1 MNRKKNLLHFVNG
14 KKLVVCSKFFN
25 FYIYLIACW
34 VDFMSKGVKMK
45 KSYKMGAVFGSTLL
59 SLMLATTVNAA
70 PDPNFHIYLA
80 FGQSNMEG
88 QGDISNE
95 DRNVDERFQV
105 MWAAD
110 NGSCNQGMSKGK
122 WSKAVPPLAHCNGA
136 KLGPADYFGRT
147 MVQKTDSKIKVGII
161 EVAVAGCS
169 IKLFD
174 KDNYSS
180 YVNSQRGQDWMI
192 QRINAYGGNP
202 YGRLIEMAKK
212 AQEDGVIK
220 GIIFHQ
226 GETDAG
232 DGNWPSAV
240 KKVYDNIIK
249 DLGLGNDI
257 PFLAGEVLRSGV
269 SSGANNNIAKLPQQS
284 KNFYVVSS
292 EGFNQALGDGQ
303 NVHFTSS
310 EYRDFGKRYAEK
322 MIEVL
327 GTEKLKPVEGSQSP
341 ASSDSPASSS
351 SSEAKSVASSSS
363 SSGEHHHHHSASSSS
378 ADQLSSAAS
387 SSSDAVAT
395 NSSSSSVPEALPAM
409 AKSFVMA
416 GKAQVFDMQGK
427 FLGTVDLA
435 SGASLKDIVAAK
447 FQRSGRYMLRQDAA
461 VKIISVEKR

>member
-1 MNRKKNLLHFVNG
+1 MKVLHLGF
-14 KKLVVCSKFFN
+14 
-25 FYIYLIACW
+25 A
-34 VDFMSKGVKMK
+34 
-45 KSYKMGAVFGSTLL
+45 A
-59 SLMLATTVNAA
+59 LMVSAAFAA

-88 QGDISNE
+88 QGDIGQQDKS
-95 DRNVDERFQV
+95 VDERFQLL
-105 MWAAD
+105 WSAD
-110 NGSCNQGMSKGK
+110 AGSCNQNASKGK
-122 WSKAVPPLAHCNGA
+122 WIKAVPPLAHCQGA

-147 MVQKTDSKIKVGII
+147 MVEKTDPQIKVGII
-161 EVAVAGCS
+161 SVAVAGCS

-174 KDNYSS
+174 KDNYKS
-180 YVNSQRGQDWMI
+180 YVSSQQGQSWMI
-192 QRINAYGGNP
+192 QRINTYGGNP

-232 DGNWPSAV
+232 DGNWPPAV

-249 DLGLGNDI
+249 DLGLDSDI

-303 NVHFTSS
+303 NVHFTSQ

-327 GTEKLKPVEGSQSP
+327 GDQLDPVVE
-341 ASSDSPASSS
+341 SSSSAEPESSSAVESSSSAEPESSSAIESSSSAVTPESSATVVPPSS
-351 SSEAKSVASSSS
+351 SSEVGPASSTTAIDIVTGISS
-363 SSGEHHHHHSASSSS
+363 RIGKASVN
-378 ADQLSSAAS
+378 AGR
-387 SSSDAVAT
+387 V
-395 NSSSSSVPEALPAM
+395 SVPVQVNGTKVVAKVYSMLGKEIFDFSNSYSNGTLGFGTSGLP
-409 AKSFVMA
+409 
-416 GKAQVFDMQGK
+416 QG
-427 FLGTVDLA
+427 
-435 SGASLKDIVAAK
+435 S
-447 FQRSGRYMLRQDAA
+447 YMLSIQ
-461 VKIISVEKR
+461 VGSEHSVQKMQIK